1 MSRLTRKEE
10 NGRYYIIEE
19 IISLGDTSKEHITP
33 IKTWITNCE
42 NRGYGEPINKLGKL
56 EDLEEELGCPLDI
69 VFKALMNGIYTKESE
84 LDNELELFVV
94 RGIEKKG
101 VSVISKFCSYAECD
115 FTCEY
120 KDYKKTWWL
129 KENRE
134 E

>member
-1 MSRLTRKEE
+1 MKTKEQIYDELTEQ
-10 NGRYYIIEE
+10 
-19 IISLGDTSKEHITP
+19 
-33 IKTWITNCE
+33 
-42 NRGYGEPINKLGKL
+42 
-56 EDLEEELGCPLDI
+56 LGCQLDV

-84 LDNELELFVV
+84 LDNELELFEV

-129 KENRE
+129 KKDKSE
-134 E
+134 

>member
-1 MSRLTRKEE
+1 MKTKEQIYDELTEQ
-10 NGRYYIIEE
+10 
-19 IISLGDTSKEHITP
+19 
-33 IKTWITNCE
+33 
-42 NRGYGEPINKLGKL
+42 
-56 EDLEEELGCPLDI
+56 LGCPLDI

-129 KENRE
+129 RE
-134 E
+134 DKSE

>member
-1 MSRLTRKEE
+1 MSRLTEK
-10 NGRYYIIEE
+10 NKFDTHYG
-19 IISLGDTSKEHITP
+19 ISISK
-33 IKTWITNCE
+33 NLLQSA
-42 NRGYGEPINKLGKL
+42 YDKLGKL
-56 EDLEEELGCPLDI
+56 EDLEEQLGCPLEV

-84 LDNELELFVV
+84 LDEELELFEV

-129 KENRE
+129 RE
-134 E
+134 DESE